1 MPLRSKAIDRKTGAR
16 GLRSILE
23 NLLLDTMYDIPDM
36 DDVEEVVI
44 NAEVVKEG
52 QKPLLVRSD
61 KKKPKKSAKEDE
73 KEARNGLIFG
83 PQFPFFSEFVK
94 VLGDIIRLKVF
105 HF

>member
-1 MPLRSKAIDRKTGAR
+1 
-16 GLRSILE
+16 
-23 NLLLDTMYDIPDM
+23 LDTMYDIPDM

-73 KEARNGLIFG
+73 KEVGTA
-83 PQFPFFSEFVK
+83 
-94 VLGDIIRLKVF
+94 
-105 HF
+105 